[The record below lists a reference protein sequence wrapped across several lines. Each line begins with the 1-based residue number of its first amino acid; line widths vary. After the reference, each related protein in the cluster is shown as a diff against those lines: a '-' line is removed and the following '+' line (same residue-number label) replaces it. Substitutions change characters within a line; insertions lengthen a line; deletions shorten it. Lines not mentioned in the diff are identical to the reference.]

1 MENRQLSSTMRIDL
15 IPDVPARPV
24 DDKNSRIVVNTPA
37 PAESVAVGRSGEQA
51 PAHELLDA
59 IYDAAV
65 ITDAVGSVVE
75 FNGRALEFLGMSAAS
90 LMGTSISDIISG
102 ADAELIKTL
111 RSNLVSE
118 RFTLI
123 QAFCLR
129 LDESY
134 FPAEIAVSRL
144 REGERLCFFIR
155 DITIRRQA
163 EEMLRTEH
171 NALQNAGTGIV
182 ITNLSYHFEYANPA
196 FAGMV
201 AATSEALLGEDLRAM
216 LQNSPLFNEM
226 EEAVMEQGMTWKG
239 ELGLLTTEGTPIVC
253 QVAAACNRN
262 SDGEVVG
269 LVLSF
274 VDLSDRKRAES
285 AGREAEKQRV
295 MLESLGAACHHLG
308 QPATVLTANLSI
320 IKGRIDTSDQ
330 LVIDLVG
337 SSIESCERLADI
349 LHQLNTVNEYRTT
362 SYLGDTGGED
372 DGSDRILDID
382 LRSSSN

>member
-1 MENRQLSSTMRIDL
+1 MRIDL

-24 DDKNSRIVVNTPA
+24 EDKNPRIVVSTAA
-37 PAESVAVGRSGEQA
+37 PIEHSAVVEPGEQA
-51 PAHELLDA
+51 PVRDLLDA

-65 ITDAVGSVVE
+65 ITDAQGNVVE
-75 FNGRALEFLGMSAAS
+75 FNGRALEFLGVEADALKGSS
-90 LMGTSISDIISG
+90 VSDIISG
-102 ADAELIKTL
+102 ADAALIETL
-111 RSNLVSE
+111 RTNLVKE

-129 LDESY
+129 ADESY

-144 REGERLCFFIR
+144 RNGERLCFFIR

-171 NALQNAGTGIV
+171 NALQNAGTGIA
-182 ITNLSYHFEYANPA
+182 ITSLDYQFEYANPA
-196 FAGMV
+196 FSGMV
-201 AATSEALLGEDLRAM
+201 NTTVEALLGVDIRSLLQDSPKFHAMDEALLGEGA
-216 LQNSPLFNEM
+216 
-226 EEAVMEQGMTWKG
+226 TWGG
-239 ELGLLTTEGTPIVC
+239 ELGVLTCDGSPIEC

-285 AGREAEKQRV
+285 AVREAEKQRV

-308 QPATVLTANLSI
+308 QPATVLNANLSI
-320 IKGRIDTSDQ
+320 IKGRIESSDQ
-330 LVIDLVG
+330 LVNDLVT
-337 SSIESCERLADI
+337 SSIEACERMADI
-349 LHQLNTVNEYRTT
+349 LYQLNTVNEYRTT
-362 SYLGDTGGED
+362 NYLGDSGAD
-372 DGSDRILDID
+372 DEGADRILDID
-382 LRSSSN
+382 LRSGSN

>member
-1 MENRQLSSTMRIDL
+1 MRIDL
-15 IPDVPARPV
+15 IPDVPAHRTEEKTPRIVESAADQPVAAAV
-24 DDKNSRIVVNTPA
+24 DDSAGGPQR
-37 PAESVAVGRSGEQA
+37 
-51 PAHELLDA
+51 ELLDA

-65 ITDAVGSVVE
+65 ITDSSGSVVE
-75 FNGRALEFLGMSAAS
+75 FNGRALEFLGMSAS
-90 LMGTSISDIISG
+90 DLMGSSISDIVSG
-102 ADAELIKTL
+102 ADSELIETL

-118 RFTLI
+118 RFTLM

-129 LDESY
+129 QDESY
-134 FPAEIAVSRL
+134 FPSEIAVSRL

-182 ITNLSYHFEYANPA
+182 VTNLAYQFEYANPA
-196 FAGMV
+196 FASMV
-201 AATSEALLGEDLRAM
+201 DGVASALVGDDIRLF
-216 LQNSPLFNEM
+216 LQSSPSFEEM
-226 EEAVMEQGMTWKG
+226 EEAVMVEGETWGG
-239 ELGLLTTEGTPIVC
+239 ELGLVNTVGDAVEC

-285 AGREAEKQRV
+285 ALREAEKQRV

-308 QPATVLTANLSI
+308 QPATVLSANLAI
-320 IKGRIDTSDQ
+320 IKSRIESPDQ
-330 LVIDLVG
+330 LVNDLVA

-349 LHQLNTVNEYRTT
+349 LYQLNTVNEYRTT
-362 SYLGDTGGED
+362 RYLGDEGGDEQ
-372 DGSDRILDID
+372 DGDRILDIGGG
-382 LRSSSN
+382 

>member
-1 MENRQLSSTMRIDL
+1 MRIDL

-24 DDKNSRIVVNTPA
+24 DDKNSRIVMSTPA
-37 PAESVAVGRSGEQA
+37 PAEIAAVTQSGEHD
-51 PAHELLDA
+51 PARELLDA

-75 FNGRALEFLGMSAAS
+75 FNGRALEFLGMRAAA

-102 ADAELIKTL
+102 ADAELIDNL
-111 RSNLVSE
+111 RSNLINE

-129 LDESY
+129 SDESY

-144 REGERLCFFIR
+144 REGDRLCFFIR

-171 NALQNAGTGIV
+171 NALQNAGTGIA
-182 ITNLSYHFEYANPA
+182 ITNLVYQFEYANPA
-196 FAGMV
+196 FAGLV
-201 AATSEALLGEDLRAM
+201 KATSEGLMGEDIRGL
-216 LQNSPLFNEM
+216 LQNCPLFNEM
-226 EEAVMEQGMTWKG
+226 EEAVMERGVTWKG
-239 ELGLLTTEGTPIVC
+239 ELGLLTTEGTPIEC

-285 AGREAEKQRV
+285 AVREAEKQRV

-308 QPATVLTANLSI
+308 QPATVLSANLAI
-320 IKGRIDTSDQ
+320 IKQRIETPDQ
-330 LVIDLVG
+330 LVNDLVS

-349 LHQLNTVNEYRTT
+349 LYQLNTVNEYRTT
-362 SYLGDTGGED
+362 NYLGDLSGEEAGG
-372 DGSDRILDID
+372 DRILDID
-382 LRSSSN
+382 LRSGSN